1 MTENTEQTPIDPT
14 DEGRNPILEAAR
26 NVLMAGIG
34 AVSLAQEEMEDFVNR
49 LIERGEIAEKD
60 GRKLMEDINQR
71 RKSRMKK
78 VEDRFETRINRIL
91 ERLDIP
97 TRADVDRLNER
108 IAELNRKIDRL
119 KTES

>member
-1 MTENTEQTPIDPT
+1 MENTEQTPIDPA
-14 DEGRNPILEAAR
+14 DEGRKPILEAAR
-26 NVLMAGIG
+26 NVLLAGIG
-34 AVSLAQEEMEDFVNR
+34 AVSLAQNEMEDFVNR

-78 VEDRFETRINRIL
+78 IEDRFETRINRIL

-97 TRADVDRLNER
+97 TRADVDRLNDH
-108 IAELNRKIDRL
+108 IAELNRKIDEL
-119 KTES
+119 KTNS